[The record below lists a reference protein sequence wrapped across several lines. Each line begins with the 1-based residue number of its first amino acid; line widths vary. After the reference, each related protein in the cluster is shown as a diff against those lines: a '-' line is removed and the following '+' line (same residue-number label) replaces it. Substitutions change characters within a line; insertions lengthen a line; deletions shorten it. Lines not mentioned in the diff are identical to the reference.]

1 MPDTWVVGLGAFW
14 GQGGATPMRSVLLA
28 PFTVE
33 QTEASS
39 VQGDYQSHA
48 AGRWQNRDRD
58 LDVSGSKPI
67 LLTSVHPDEE

>member
-1 MPDTWVVGLGAFW
+1 
-14 GQGGATPMRSVLLA
+14 MRSVLLA